1 MQKSIL
7 AHIASDFI
15 SEYENVAN
23 SSIAYLLNEY
33 PASHEAL
40 KSILDVDEVPR
51 YYKTEESTK
60 SNGRPD
66 VTGFDA
72 SNNKTVIIEG
82 KFWANL
88 TDNQPCNY
96 LKELSET
103 GKILFLAPD
112 KRISSLRLEIDRRLD
127 GNSERVVIYSWIS
140 FLNLIEKENNK
151 DHNHHLASDL
161 IQIKE
166 LCQRMDAE
174 GMPPLSLSDLDPMN
188 GRVNSHFIDVL
199 QECNGIIRH
208 WEISDFRIYNW
219 TPSSYGAGFFFRANN
234 LGCHLG
240 FDGQKW
246 FVRDAHTPFWLS
258 VKEIPAAGDW
268 VTSKNI
274 CDALKEYDSD
284 SSHEEEYGITLKSGM
299 DKNQVVNHIV
309 NTTKDILVHLG
320 IKFSN
325 D

>member
-1 MQKSIL
+1 MTG
-7 AHIASDFI
+7 F
-15 SEYENVAN
+15 NVN
-23 SSIAYLLNEY
+23 
-33 PASHEAL
+33 HEA
-40 KSILDVDEVPR
+40 
-51 YYKTEESTK
+51 
-60 SNGRPD
+60 
-66 VTGFDA
+66 A
-72 SNNKTVIIEG
+72 VIIEG

-103 GKILFLAPD
+103 GKLLFLAPD

-127 GNSERVVIYSWIS
+127 GNSERVVICSWIS
-140 FLNLIEKENNK
+140 FLDLIEKENNN
-151 DHNHHLASDL
+151 DHNHHLESDL

-166 LCQRMDAE
+166 LCLRMDAE

-188 GRVNSHFIDVL
+188 GRVTSHFIDVL
-199 QECNGIIRH
+199 QDCNGIIRD
-208 WEISDFRIYNW
+208 WEISDFRRLNW
-219 TPSSYGAGFFFRANN
+219 TPSSYGAGFFFRAYN

-240 FDGQKW
+240 FDCEKW

-258 VKEIPAAGDW
+258 VKEISASGDF
-268 VTSKNI
+268 VASQNI
-274 CDALKEYDSD
+274 CSALKEYDFD
-284 SSHEEEYGITLKSGM
+284 SFHEEEYGITLKSGM

-320 IKFSN
+320 TKFSN